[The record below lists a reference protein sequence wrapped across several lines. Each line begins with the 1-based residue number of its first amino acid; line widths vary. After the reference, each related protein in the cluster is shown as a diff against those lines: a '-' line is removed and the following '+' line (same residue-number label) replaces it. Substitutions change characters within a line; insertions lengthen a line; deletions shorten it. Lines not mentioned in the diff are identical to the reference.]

1 MSIKNVYTL
10 SVIMLVVAISIISSH
25 GFQDVQATPQQ
36 VINHG
41 KNLINM
47 AKENW
52 MFLAGIVALVIG
64 VVWMANSTNK

>member
-1 MSIKNVYTL
+1 MKTVYTI
-10 SVIMLVVAISIISSH
+10 SVIILVVTISIISSH

-47 AKENW
+47 SKENW
-52 MFLAGIVALVIG
+52 MFFAGIAALVIG
-64 VVWMANSTNK
+64 VVWMANSTEK